1 VQLADHGP
9 ILTPGYDARQ
19 PDPGRRGAALPPP
32 GLRALPPVT
41 QDRVR
46 AVATRSRPMTAPRLG
61 SLAWLPAADRPDLLG
76 ASVAAALS
84 QLAGPVWVAEID
96 DDLADT
102 AAFSEAYAVPLE
114 ASANCVV
121 VAARRAGRTS
131 LAACVVL
138 ATTRADVNGLVRR
151 HLGARKA
158 SFAPQDVAVAES
170 GMAYGGITPVGLPV
184 GWPVLVDPAV
194 AASDF
199 VVIGSGTRGSKLAV
213 PGAVLAA
220 LPAAE
225 VLDGLG
231 QPLADV
237 PAPPAAAPARRA
249 PDDTDVGWGER
260 PAEPSDDDRRYL
272 EDRPP
277 HWGSD

>member
-1 VQLADHGP
+1 MPSA
-9 ILTPGYDARQ
+9 
-19 PDPGRRGAALPPP
+19 
-32 GLRALPPVT
+32 
-41 QDRVR
+41 
-46 AVATRSRPMTAPRLG
+46 TAPRLG
-61 SLAWLPAADRPDLLG
+61 SLTWLPAADRPDLLG
-76 ASVAAALS
+76 APVAAALA
-84 QLAGPVWVAEID
+84 QLDGAAWVAESD

-102 AAFSEAYAVPLE
+102 AAFSEAYGVPLE
-114 ASANCVV
+114 TSANCVV
-121 VAARRAGRTS
+121 VAARRAGQTS

-151 HLGARKA
+151 HLDARKA

-170 GMAYGGITPVGLPV
+170 GMAVGGITPVGLPA
-184 GWPVLVDPAV
+184 GWPVLVDPA
-194 AASDF
+194 AAAADL

-225 VLDGLG
+225 VLEGLG
-231 QPLADV
+231 RPV
-237 PAPPAAAPARRA
+237 APEAAAPVVPAARAVRA
-249 PDDTDVGWGER
+249 PDDSDVGWGER
-260 PAEPSDDDRRYL
+260 PGDPSDDDRRYL

>member
-1 VQLADHGP
+1 MAP
-9 ILTPGYDARQ
+9 T
-19 PDPGRRGAALPPP
+19 
-32 GLRALPPVT
+32 PPV
-41 QDRVR
+41 
-46 AVATRSRPMTAPRLG
+46 LG
-61 SLAWLPAADRPDLLG
+61 TLTWLPAAEHPELLG
-76 ASVAAALS
+76 APVAAALA
-84 QLAGPVWVAEID
+84 QLIGPAWVAAID

-102 AAFSEAYAVPLE
+102 AAFTEAYGVPAA

-121 VAARRAGRTS
+121 VATRRAGQTS
-131 LAACVVL
+131 LAACLVL

-170 GMAYGGITPVGLPV
+170 GMAYGGITPVGLPTS
-184 GWPVLVDPAV
+184 WPVLVDAAV
-194 AASDF
+194 AGADL

-220 LPAAE
+220 LPSAE
-225 VLDGLG
+225 VLEGLG
-231 QPLADV
+231 QPLPADGPRA
-237 PAPPAAAPARRA
+237 PAPPAPARRA
-249 PDDTDVGWGER
+249 PDDSDVGWGER
-260 PAEPSDDDRRYL
+260 PADSSDRDRQYL